1 MKKIIKLASLTLLGT
16 LAGCFKSYED
26 PKDFIDHYFVDY
38 VMDKYEDEFEKFGP
52 LELEILNTQV
62 EATVNPDVDI
72 IKAIIKIEPEDG
84 SRLYH
89 EASYSSK
96 AWIDTPYNISSYKNP
111 QIKDYINKVKNQYPN
126 GMERYKLPVMITVST
141 GRRKNSRGIYEPI
154 KYKTG
159 FRNRN
164 EIWINNNLD
173 QYFSLTNK
181 YYMSKSALK
190 KISNHYEIH
199 DPEYAVAMTNYNLR
213 VKRIN
218 KKLEEISSAISVMR
232 DLENEWRKNDFI
244 NTMVADSVNSFKRS
258 KRDYENKAYDLK
270 RYTAS
275 IISRKETDI
284 KRKISTINKLKK
296 DYEDFKAGT
305 KKVTTRSTRPI
316 VKKLPNG
323 REQVLYVTVN
333 YNEYPLWIAD
343 LEKDL
348 KEAKEDLRKT
358 KVQHNVKTSY
368 LQRNISELSEKIN
381 RISQSSKARA
391 EAEWKKK
398 VSTAEQHFKKLQSE
412 LLRM

>member
-52 LELEILNTQV
+52 LELEIRNTQV

-72 IKAIIKIEPEDG
+72 VKAIIKIEPEDG

-96 AWIDTPYNISSYKNP
+96 ARIDTPYNISSYKHP
-111 QIKDYINKVKNQYPN
+111 QIKDYINKVKDQYPK

-154 KYKTG
+154 KYKAS
-159 FRNRN
+159 FRNSN
-164 EIWINNNLD
+164 EIWINDNLD
-173 QYFSLTNK
+173 EYFSLTNK

-199 DPEYAVAMTNYNLR
+199 DPEYSLAMTNYNLR

-218 KKLEEISSAISVMR
+218 KKLDEISSAITEMHNLNSKWEKSR
-232 DLENEWRKNDFI
+232 FIENMI
-244 NTMVADSVNSFKRS
+244 NNNRRLT
-258 KRDYENKAYDLK
+258 KAK
-270 RYTAS
+270 
-275 IISRKETDI
+275 
-284 KRKISTINKLKK
+284 
-296 DYEDFKAGT
+296 
-305 KKVTTRSTRPI
+305 
-316 VKKLPNG
+316 
-323 REQVLYVTVN
+323 
-333 YNEYPLWIAD
+333 
-343 LEKDL
+343 
-348 KEAKEDLRKT
+348 
-358 KVQHNVKTSY
+358 
-368 LQRNISELSEKIN
+368 
-381 RISQSSKARA
+381 A

-398 VSTAEQHFKKLQSE
+398 VSAAEQNFNKLQNE
-412 LLRM
+412 LLKM

>member
-38 VMDKYEDEFEKFGP
+38 VMDMYEDEFEKFGP
-52 LELEILNTQV
+52 LELEIVNTQV
-62 EATVNPDVDI
+62 EATINPDVDI

-89 EASYSSK
+89 EASNSSK
-96 AWIDTPYNISSYKNP
+96 AWIDTPYNISSYKHP
-111 QIKDYINKVKNQYPN
+111 QIKDYINKVKDQYPK
-126 GMERYKLPVMITVST
+126 GMERHKLPVMITVST

-154 KYKTG
+154 KYKAS

-164 EIWINNNLD
+164 EIWINDNLD

-218 KKLEEISSAISVMR
+218 KKLKEISSAITEMH
-232 DLENEWRKNDFI
+232 DLNDKWEKSRFIKNMI
-244 NTMVADSVNSFKRS
+244 NNRRLT
-258 KRDYENKAYDLK
+258 
-270 RYTAS
+270 
-275 IISRKETDI
+275 
-284 KRKISTINKLKK
+284 
-296 DYEDFKAGT
+296 
-305 KKVTTRSTRPI
+305 
-316 VKKLPNG
+316 
-323 REQVLYVTVN
+323 
-333 YNEYPLWIAD
+333 
-343 LEKDL
+343 
-348 KEAKEDLRKT
+348 EAK
-358 KVQHNVKTSY
+358 
-368 LQRNISELSEKIN
+368 
-381 RISQSSKARA
+381 A

-398 VSTAEQHFKKLQSE
+398 VSAAEQNFNKLQNE
-412 LLRM
+412 LLKM